1 MRREMRT
8 GLACVVFGVLSFF
21 VSGVCVGQD
30 SLRYP
35 LPGTPLLSGNF
46 FELRGTH
53 FHAGLDFKT
62 GGKEGLPVICVK
74 DGYLARVCVSPTGYG
89 NALYLAHEGGI
100 TTVYGHLRRFVPR
113 VARLVRDMQYRKESF
128 AVDTVLL
135 ADSIFF
141 HAGDTIAYSGNTGS
155 SGGPHL
161 HFEIRDT
168 ESESILNPQRYLFI
182 PDETAP
188 TVRGVYVYAF
198 RADGVCAERRLVGV
212 KNKGGRR
219 YAAGRVAVPAGRVGL
234 GVHADDFMKGSWNKL
249 GLHTLTV
256 WAAGRKIFHLR
267 ADSSDFSQSRWI
279 NAVKDFDLYRE
290 GKTVYRTFGHYQ
302 SRVRGTWNS
311 AGGCV
316 IVPKDSLV
324 PVRLELT
331 DVAGH
336 RSVVELE
343 LLGRDSLPAAEGEKV
358 LEVGK
363 EYRLEAGGYTLYIYD
378 DILPEPL
385 AVEEKLVA
393 LPLDSVR
400 MAEGF
405 QVTPETRPLLGTG
418 RLEARGNFP
427 PRSVICLYEGEGRL
441 SALATARTAEGV
453 SASVGV
459 LGTYVVVRDTVPPS
473 IVYRG
478 KSKEGNLR
486 FRISDDLSGI
496 STYRV
501 EVNGRWCLFR
511 YDPKFRLLEGSV
523 REPVFQKGENRLT
536 VRLTDRAGNVA
547 TWERTIAL

>member
-188 TVRGVYVYAF
+188 TVRGV
-198 RADGVCAERRLVGV
+198 
-212 KNKGGRR
+212 
-219 YAAGRVAVPAGRVGL
+219 
-234 GVHADDFMKGSWNKL
+234 
-249 GLHTLTV
+249 
-256 WAAGRKIFHLR
+256 
-267 ADSSDFSQSRWI
+267 
-279 NAVKDFDLYRE
+279 
-290 GKTVYRTFGHYQ
+290 
-302 SRVRGTWNS
+302 
-311 AGGCV
+311 
-316 IVPKDSLV
+316 
-324 PVRLELT
+324 
-331 DVAGH
+331 
-336 RSVVELE
+336 
-343 LLGRDSLPAAEGEKV
+343 
-358 LEVGK
+358 
-363 EYRLEAGGYTLYIYD
+363 
-378 DILPEPL
+378 
-385 AVEEKLVA
+385 
-393 LPLDSVR
+393 
-400 MAEGF
+400 
-405 QVTPETRPLLGTG
+405 
-418 RLEARGNFP
+418 
-427 PRSVICLYEGEGRL
+427 
-441 SALATARTAEGV
+441 
-453 SASVGV
+453 
-459 LGTYVVVRDTVPPS
+459 
-473 IVYRG
+473 
-478 KSKEGNLR
+478 
-486 FRISDDLSGI
+486 
-496 STYRV
+496 
-501 EVNGRWCLFR
+501 
-511 YDPKFRLLEGSV
+511 
-523 REPVFQKGENRLT
+523 
-536 VRLTDRAGNVA
+536 
-547 TWERTIAL
+547 